1 MRGAQA
7 LQLGSEVI
15 VSIQFQR
22 PLFPSSRSNNTSGD
36 QLDSHRDRLRELSEE
51 LADHS
56 DNPPARG
63 AKAIVW
69 TNYRSETQTRLGT
82 TKINQ
87 ISVFREKSEFLESE
101 LERYSGY
108 VSVLETLMTKQ
119 LNNSILSS
127 PMKAIAS

>member
-1 MRGAQA
+1 M
-7 LQLGSEVI
+7 LSM
-15 VSIQFQR
+15 SSFQFQR
-22 PLFPSSRSNNTSGD
+22 PLFPSSRSNNTSAD
-36 QLDSHRDRLRELSEE
+36 QLDSHKDRLRQLSGELSE
-51 LADHS
+51 HS
-56 DNPPARG
+56 DNPPPRG